1 MTIEITGHTRLCGIF
16 GDPVE
21 HSRSPR
27 LHSTAF
33 KMADADYRYLA
44 FRIEEKDL
52 GRAIESARLFNMR
65 GFNLTMPHKIAVIPF
80 LDRLDPAVDLI
91 GAVNTVVNEDGELIG
106 YNTDG
111 YGFMKTFAVHGHPV
125 AGKKMTQMGIGG
137 AGTAVAAQAALD
149 GAREIAVFSPG
160 DGKSWERAGKEVA
173 LIAEKTGC
181 SISLHDA
188 NDYDDL
194 RAEIASSDLLANMTP
209 LGMGALEG
217 KSPIPDASFL
227 HEGLVVQDA
236 IYAPPETALLKMAK
250 EAGAEAINGLEMLTT
265 KARAAS
271 SCGPARKCPYRPK
284 KWPPCSHTHPH
295 TASVRGRASLHDARP
310 LSFGAFA
317 LPARMCHRA

>member
-91 GAVNTVVNEDGELIG
+91 GAVNTVVNEDGELVG

-250 EAGAEAINGLEMLTT
+250 EAGAEAINGLEMLYYQG
-265 KARAAS
+265 AR
-271 SCGPARKCPYRPK
+271 CFEL
-284 KWPPCSHTHPH
+284 WT
-295 TASVRGRASLHDARP
+295 GREMP
-310 LSFGAFA
+310 LSPEEVAA
-317 LPARMCHRA
+317 L